1 MNNYIKKGDNMT
13 LVAPSG
19 GVTSGLGYVIGA
31 IFCVSEDTI
40 AAASDF
46 VGVLEGVF
54 QFTKD
59 TGDTASQGAKVWWD
73 NTNKKVEF
81 ASATGLYEIGTLMSA
96 ATSGPLTA
104 KVRLNGI
111 AVTAVPGS

>member
-1 MNNYIKKGDNMT
+1 MQNYIKEGDNMT

-19 GVTSGLGYVIGA
+19 GVTSGVGYVIGA
-31 IFCVSEDTI
+31 LFAVSEDTV
-40 AAASDF
+40 AATYDF
-46 VGVLEGVF
+46 VGMTEGVF

-59 TGDTASQGAKVWWD
+59 TGDTAAQGAKVWWD

-96 ATSGPLTA
+96 ATSGVLTA